1 MNDGGFVSFFLT
13 TMLKE
18 HFHTKSG
25 MARILGLHLRTV
37 QEAYKNMSSPKGA
50 SLVFINSV
58 CYCYNNAIS
67 VDAIYA
73 QFKASAEKKGGKTQ
87 YPWNELMRSLLQKT
101 AACTTAVLFP
111 IQNFSYSH
119 SGVLRLNYICT
130 R

>member
-1 MNDGGFVSFFLT
+1 MNDGGFVAFFLA

-37 QEAYKNMSSPKGA
+37 QEAFKNIGKQKGA
-50 SLVFINSV
+50 SLVFINSI

-73 QFKASAEKKGGKTQ
+73 QFIASAEKRGDILSCLCK
-87 YPWNELMRSLLQKT
+87 SLSHFLIQKEPLPSRQRFCSLYKIFHIPSFCVFT
-101 AACTTAVLFP
+101 
-111 IQNFSYSH
+111 
-119 SGVLRLNYICT
+119 
-130 R
+130 